1 MQKVINFPLTRIIL
15 AILFIG
21 LGVILI
27 QVIINLLVN
36 LVPADNPVV
45 SIVLTVLAI
54 LVAYLAYAAYVR
66 LIEKRPVKE
75 LEGSRALR
83 ELGLG
88 LLVGLGVFSL
98 IIAILWI
105 LGVYRVSGV
114 NSWLVLFPALVAN
127 VPSGFIQ
134 EIIFRGVIFR
144 ITEEGLGPWW
154 ALGISSVL
162 FGIIHVLSAGATVQ
176 SVIAITLEAGVLLG
190 AAYLLTHRLWLPI
203 GIHVAWDLA
212 NDGIFGAGA
221 AGISGESIRGILQA
235 ALSGPAILSGGSA
248 GVEASVV
255 SVVVLLAVSIY
266 MLRKAFQNQVR
277 RSPPR

>member
-21 LGVILI
+21 LGVILL
-27 QVIINLLVN
+27 QVVINLVVN
-36 LVPADNPVV
+36 IVPADNPVV
-45 SIVLTVLAI
+45 SIILTVLAI

-66 LIEKRPVKE
+66 LIEKRPVQE
-75 LEGSRALR
+75 LEGSGALR

-88 LLVGLGVFSL
+88 LLLGLGVFTL
-98 IIAILWI
+98 IIVILWI

-114 NSWLVLFPALVAN
+114 NSWLVLFPALAAN

-144 ITEEGLGPWW
+144 ITEERLGPWW

-248 GVEASVV
+248 GVEASLV

-266 MLRKAFQNQVR
+266 MLRRAFQNQVR
-277 RSPPR
+277 RSPPL

>member
-21 LGVILI
+21 LGVILL
-27 QVIINLLVN
+27 QVVINLVVN
-36 LVPADNPVV
+36 IVPADNPVV

-66 LIEKRPVKE
+66 LIEKRPVQE
-75 LEGSRALR
+75 LEGSGALR

-88 LLVGLGVFSL
+88 LLLGLGVFTL

-114 NSWLVLFPALVAN
+114 NSWLVLFPALAAN

-144 ITEEGLGPWW
+144 ITEERLGPWW

-235 ALSGPAILSGGSA
+235 ALSGPAILSGGTA
-248 GVEASVV
+248 GVEASLV

-266 MLRKAFQNQVR
+266 MLRRAFQNQVR
-277 RSPPR
+277 RSPPL

>member
-21 LGVILI
+21 LGVILL
-27 QVIINLLVN
+27 QVVINLVVN
-36 LVPADNPVV
+36 IVPADNPVV

-66 LIEKRPVKE
+66 LIEKRPVQE
-75 LEGSRALR
+75 LEGSGALR

-88 LLVGLGVFSL
+88 LLLGLGVFTL
-98 IIAILWI
+98 IIVILWI

-114 NSWLVLFPALVAN
+114 NSWLVLFPALAAN

-144 ITEEGLGPWW
+144 ITEERLGPWW

-212 NDGIFGAGA
+212 NDGIFGTGA
-221 AGISGESIRGILQA
+221 AGISGESITGILQA

-248 GVEASVV
+248 GVEASLV

-266 MLRKAFQNQVR
+266 MLGRAFQNQVR